1 MQNHKIITFFT
12 AHLFTM
18 VLIAIV
24 ACTTDSDPNE
34 LLELKSISECI
45 PNTQDL
51 SGFDENSAILESVDD
66 MTLLK
71 FPALWD
77 GTSQT
82 PKLRYSHSSD
92 TLIVELYNGMKMG
105 PGINCA
111 VWVNTS
117 VHGELDANFL
127 RVNAQTFKLKP

>member
-1 MQNHKIITFFT
+1 MQNHKIIFIVT
-12 AHLFTM
+12 AYLFAM
-18 VLIAIV
+18 AFIAIV
-24 ACTTDSDPNE
+24 ACTTDSDSNE

-51 SGFDENSAILESVDD
+51 SGFDESSATLESVDD

-77 GTSQT
+77 DASQT
-82 PKLRYSHSSD
+82 PKLRYSHSTD
-92 TLIVELYNGMKMG
+92 TLIVELYNSMKRG

-117 VHGELDANFL
+117 VHGDLDANFL
-127 RVNAQTFKLKP
+127 RVNAKTFKLKP

>member
-1 MQNHKIITFFT
+1 
-12 AHLFTM
+12 M
-18 VLIAIV
+18 VFIAIV
-24 ACTTDSDPNE
+24 ACTTDSDSNE

-45 PNTQDL
+45 PDTQDL
-51 SGFDENSAILESVDD
+51 SGFDENSATLESVDD

-77 GTSQT
+77 DASQT
-82 PKLRYSHSSD
+82 PKLKYSHSTD
-92 TLIVELYNGMKMG
+92 TLIVELYNSMKRG

-117 VHGELDANFL
+117 VHGDLDANFL
-127 RVNAQTFKLKP
+127 RVNAKTFKLRP

>member
-1 MQNHKIITFFT
+1 MQNHKITFIVT
-12 AHLFTM
+12 AYLFAM
-18 VLIAIV
+18 VFIAIV
-24 ACTTDSDPNE
+24 ACTTDSDSNE

-45 PNTQDL
+45 PDTQDL
-51 SGFDENSAILESVDD
+51 SGFDENSATLESVDD

-77 GTSQT
+77 DASQT
-82 PKLRYSHSSD
+82 PKLKYSHSTD
-92 TLIVELYNGMKMG
+92 TLIVELYNSMKRG

-117 VHGELDANFL
+117 VHGDLDANFL
-127 RVNAQTFKLKP
+127 RVNAKTFKLKP